1 MGEIPFERTGARVAP
16 FRIRRRRAVDHAYE
30 GGRQIR
36 ARVAD
41 GDGLSFRMPRDQ
53 LVDRRRTDGER
64 IRDEAIQ
71 QDAETVEIRASAGR
85 PAPQNLRREIQ
96 RRAGEIAGAGGS
108 RTLALPSGAEIHQHD
123 AAAVLAHDV
132 LRFHVAMDQTAAVN
146 GRERAA
152 QLDADDRGFLG
163 PERPPRAQL
172 LLERVPLEQL
182 HPQPH
187 AAVVFRHSVHGD
199 DVGMPKARR
208 QRIRVGIL
216 RPQQL
221 QRDVALELRIPR
233 AVHVPERAA
242 PEQLTK
248 RERSPVADRR
258 RSHGIPARLS
268 RRRGRLPGRQ
278 AAMQLGESGD
288 DAKLPQDAA
297 VLRAGL
303 RFDGVPVD
311 RAAVGNRLRE
321 SKQCRLRRH
330 GSSRGPAAGARG

>member
-1 MGEIPFERTGARVAP
+1 
-16 FRIRRRRAVDHAYE
+16 
-30 GGRQIR
+30 
-36 ARVAD
+36 
-41 GDGLSFRMPRDQ
+41 
-53 LVDRRRTDGER
+53 
-64 IRDEAIQ
+64 
-71 QDAETVEIRASAGR
+71 
-85 PAPQNLRREIQ
+85 
-96 RRAGEIAGAGGS
+96 
-108 RTLALPSGAEIHQHD
+108 
-123 AAAVLAHDV
+123 
-132 LRFHVAMDQTAAVN
+132 MDQTAAVN

-187 AAVVFRHSVHGD
+187 AAVVFRHPVHGD
-199 DVGMPKARR
+199 DVGMPKAREQSALGRDPRR

-242 PEQLTK
+242 PEQLPK

-330 GSSRGPAAGARG
+330 GSSRGPAAAARG